1 MELGQHPSPAVL
13 DGAIGLAL
21 ATASPLQVQGPLSG
35 ADLAVALAAVKLGG
49 DPSSVDAAREAFT
62 SAGPQGVPFT
72 APRPGVHVLEL
83 PEPFAVARAL
93 WTLPWPLAL
102 LGKPSTLQLRG
113 PNHSD
118 GAPSFHE
125 LRLGWA
131 RLASRLGLRISLE
144 LTQAGFGE
152 DPGIVV
158 ASIEPVPAFTPL
170 HAVHRGLLRQASVL
184 AAVGGGRHDSAL
196 EAAHQAARALRRQGL
211 IAEPERVPLP
221 LSASAQA
228 RARFAISAAAEFE
241 RSVVAVSELG
251 QWGGDAAAV
260 GERVADRLATFLRRR
275 GALDATMAE
284 RLLLP
289 SFLCAA
295 GLGARA
301 GTPPSCHY
309 STSEVTGPLLE
320 LATLARQALPVK
332 AVVDGAQG
340 EEGVVVVAP
349 AP

>member
-1 MELGQHPSPAVL
+1 MEIGEHPAPAVL
-13 DGAIGLAL
+13 DGALGLAL
-21 ATASPLQVQGPLSG
+21 ATGSRLDIRGPLKG
-35 ADLAVALAAVKLGG
+35 ADLAVALAAIKLG
-49 DPSSVDAAREAFT
+49 SDAAAVEAARDQLST
-62 SAGPQGVPFT
+62 PGSHGLALSP
-72 APRPGVHVLEL
+72 PRPGVHVLDL
-83 PEPFAVARAL
+83 PAPGAVARAL
-93 WTLPWPLAL
+93 WTLPWSLAL
-102 LGKPSTLQLRG
+102 LGKPSTLHLRG
-113 PNHSD
+113 PNHSE

-131 RLASRLGLRISLE
+131 RLAARFGLRLALE

-152 DPGIVV
+152 DSGDVV
-158 ASIEPVPAFTPL
+158 ATVEPAPAFTPL
-170 HAVHRGLLRQASVL
+170 HAVHRGLLRQVTVV
-184 AAVGGGRHDSAL
+184 AAVGGGRHESAL
-196 EAAHQAARALRRQGL
+196 EAAQQVVRAMRRQGVL
-211 IAEPERVPLP
+211 AEAERVPLP
-221 LSASAQA
+221 LSPSAQA
-228 RARFAISAAAEFE
+228 RARFALTASAEFE
-241 RSVVAVSELG
+241 KSLVTVSELG

-260 GERVADRLATFLRRR
+260 GERVAQRLGGFLRRR

-295 GLGARA
+295 ALGARA
-301 GTPPSCHY
+301 GTPPTCHY

-349 AP
+349 AT